1 MSMGKWLLAGL
12 AAGALFLG
20 VFSPQLLRA
29 IIHEVVQGAARVI
42 LEIWNAL
49 AVAGF
54 VELGLT
60 LGVLFVAYKLLLAP
74 KAKKK

>member
-1 MSMGKWLLAGL
+1 MSFGKWLLVGL
-12 AAGALFLG
+12 GASALFLG
-20 VFSPQLLRA
+20 IFNPHLLRA
-29 IIHEVVQGAARVI
+29 ILNEVVQGAARVI

-60 LGVLFVAYKLLLAP
+60 LGVLFVAYKLFLAP